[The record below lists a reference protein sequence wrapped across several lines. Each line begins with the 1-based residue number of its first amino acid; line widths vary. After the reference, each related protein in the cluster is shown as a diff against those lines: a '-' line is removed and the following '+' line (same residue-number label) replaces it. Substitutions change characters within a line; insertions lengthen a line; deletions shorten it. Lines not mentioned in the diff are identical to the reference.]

1 MASATLNMS
10 FNTLNIGANKLWY
23 YLYAMIKR
31 ESTLSLQLK
40 QLKVSEVE
48 LVGKN
53 VDTNLP
59 HLSYSSPL
67 ITKNRQISLI

>member
-48 LVGKN
+48 LLGKKCGYQ
-53 VDTNLP
+53 
-59 HLSYSSPL
+59 LSSFVLFKPF
-67 ITKNRQISLI
+67 N